1 MKEPTL
7 QEGGASLPTP
17 DSKTPEQKR
26 KEYLEL
32 MGLTVPPDAIIVLVA
47 GIAERTRKD
56 GKTIKWGPTAYND
69 ETANFCEA
77 PDQSKPAYGVRQSEQ
92 GNYVVGCGGGKART
106 IAAGELHYYFPVPII
121 TTSRYPLKG
130 DPEHQPPDEHWEV
143 YQDYLKNVQQ
153 IPEAELLSERESTT
167 TITGI
172 LNLIFMAHEKGWKNV
187 VILANDFHLPRTQKF
202 YDYLTDKEKATTLCK
217 YILAR
222 VPTEYRKR
230 MDYTVE
236 GTAQEP
242 RIVFAS
248 DQFFDMAH
256 ESRMTVVSAE
266 EILKH
271 RRPSY
276 EKLLDKVEESFAHRQ
291 RVAMEQRGVD
301 QLDTGL
307 YMKPAPEQP
316 A

>member
-1 MKEPTL
+1 MKETKPP
-7 QEGGASLPTP
+7 EGSAPPPP

-32 MGLTVPPDAIIVLVA
+32 MGLSEQPDAIIVLDA

-56 GKTIKWGPTAYND
+56 GTTIKWGPTAYND
-69 ETANFCEA
+69 ETANFQEA
-77 PDQSKPAYGVRQSEQ
+77 PDPSKPVYGVRQSEK

-106 IAAGELHYYFPVPII
+106 IAAAELHDYFPVPVI

-130 DPEHQPPDEHWEV
+130 DPDHQPPDEHWEV
-143 YQDYLKNVQQ
+143 YQDYLKNVQN
-153 IPEAELLSERESTT
+153 IPEAELLAEQESTT

-202 YDYLTDKEKATTLCK
+202 YDYLTDKEKATTLCR

-222 VPTEYRKR
+222 VPAEYRER

-236 GTAQEP
+236 GSAQDP
-242 RIVFAS
+242 KIVFAS
-248 DQFFDMAH
+248 DRFFDMARQSH
-256 ESRMTVVSAE
+256 MTVVSAE

-276 EKLLDKVEESFAHRQ
+276 EKVLREVEESFAYQ
-291 RVAMEQRGVD
+291 ERVVMEQRGVD
-301 QLDTGL
+301 QLDAGL
-307 YMKPAPEQP
+307 YMKPPPEQRS
-316 A
+316 